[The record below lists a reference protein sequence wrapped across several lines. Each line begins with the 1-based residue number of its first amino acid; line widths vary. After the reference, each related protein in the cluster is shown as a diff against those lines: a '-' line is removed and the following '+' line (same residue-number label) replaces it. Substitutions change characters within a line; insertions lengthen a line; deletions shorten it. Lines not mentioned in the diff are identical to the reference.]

1 MSSRPTTLGLERAD
15 SNAGVEL
22 RFLKATEELAVHS
35 SEVQKRGRL
44 QLDGVIEYPLFVDA
58 DALLEIDQVQV
69 VINEPVQA
77 EPAER
82 VLPPQSRPLV
92 EGDALAEDLVD
103 QDAAH
108 EHHAARG
115 VGDQM
120 AGINGYPEPPVRLV
134 VNEVVG
140 KFEVGRSER
149 PLHRGEQIIAAVV
162 QGRQAVPEDLRA
174 IDAFEGGKSR
184 FRLGQRR
191 DHSVIDPDIAPALR
205 PEDGKVLTQVEA
217 GAEPDVRFPRGV
229 SRFILITRAVPD
241 AANTG

>member
-1 MSSRPTTLGLERAD
+1 MDVYSSG
-15 SNAGVEL
+15 G
-22 RFLKATEELAVHS
+22 
-35 SEVQKRGRL
+35 QKRGRL

-58 DALLEIDQVQV
+58 NALLEIDQVQV

-120 AGINGYPEPPVRLV
+120 PGIDGQPEPPVRLV
-134 VNEVVG
+134 GNEI
-140 KFEVGRSER
+140 GRASCRER
-149 PLHRGEQIIAAVV
+149 E
-162 QGRQAVPEDLRA
+162 
-174 IDAFEGGKSR
+174 
-184 FRLGQRR
+184 
-191 DHSVIDPDIAPALR
+191 
-205 PEDGKVLTQVEA
+205 
-217 GAEPDVRFPRGV
+217 
-229 SRFILITRAVPD
+229 
-241 AANTG
+241 